1 MDKVAIF
8 GVNINNIGLKE
19 ASKYLEKYLQ
29 GNKLKTIYTPNTE
42 IIMATKDNERM
53 KDLLNKADL
62 LVPDGIGLVYASR
75 MRNKPLKERVT
86 GFDLSLVLLDMAN
99 QFGYNIY
106 LLGGK
111 EGVAKKAADNIKKRY
126 KNLNIAGYHHGYFS
140 GNHTGVNS
148 QEEKK
153 IIDEINGNK
162 AHIIFVGL
170 GFPRQELWIDKNKDR
185 LRGKIIIGNGGVIDV
200 LAGETKRAPVIFQ
213 KLYLEWFYRLIQEPA
228 RIKRQLAIPRFIFH
242 ILFNKNMIN

>member
-42 IIMATKDNERM
+42 IIMAAKDNERM

-140 GNHTGVNS
+140 GSHTGVNS

>member
-42 IIMATKDNERM
+42 IIMAAKDNERM

-86 GFDLSLVLLDMAN
+86 GFDLSFVLLDMAN

-140 GNHTGVNS
+140 GSHTG
-148 QEEKK
+148 
-153 IIDEINGNK
+153 D
-162 AHIIFVGL
+162 
-170 GFPRQELWIDKNKDR
+170 
-185 LRGKIIIGNGGVIDV
+185 
-200 LAGETKRAPVIFQ
+200 
-213 KLYLEWFYRLIQEPA
+213 
-228 RIKRQLAIPRFIFH
+228 
-242 ILFNKNMIN
+242 

>member
-140 GNHTGVNS
+140 GSHTGVNS